1 MTGLRRAADGPKG
14 GAARPGYVRMER
26 RGDQADWR
34 MVVRCIDCG
43 WIGPRMF
50 GQPERAGR
58 GGAHVRG
65 RGGAGDALAVTA
77 GVGEAEAQARRPL
90 RTVAVIPAF
99 NEEKTLGDVI
109 AVVRDVPAVDRIF
122 VISDGSTDRTAA
134 IARERGATCIE
145 LVENVGKGGAL
156 KAGIDQADADVYLF
170 LDADLIGL
178 TATHV
183 RALLQPVLQGHA
195 QMSLGI
201 LEKGRVA
208 TDLAHAV
215 APYLSGQRAVTRQVL
230 QGLSG
235 METSRYGI
243 EVAINRHL
251 KKHRVEVCTV
261 SMENLTHRTKEE
273 KLGLLRGFVARLKM
287 YWEIVKYAGE

>member
-1 MTGLRRAADGPKG
+1 MRRL
-14 GAARPGYVRMER
+14 V
-26 RGDQADWR
+26 
-34 MVVRCIDCG
+34 
-43 WIGPRMF
+43 
-50 GQPERAGR
+50 
-58 GGAHVRG
+58 
-65 RGGAGDALAVTA
+65 GAGDAPVAAVRNEHPEGGA
-77 GVGEAEAQARRPL
+77 GRKPV
-90 RTVAVIPAF
+90 RTIAVIPAF

-109 AVVRDVPAVDRIF
+109 AVLRGVPAVDRIV

-134 IARERGATCIE
+134 IARECGAICIE
-145 LVENVGKGGAL
+145 LALNVGKGGAL

-178 TATHV
+178 TADHV
-183 RALLQPVLQGHA
+183 SALLLPVLRGEA

-215 APYLSGQRAVTRQVL
+215 APYLSGQRAVTREVL

-243 EVAINRHL
+243 EVTINRYL
-251 KKHRVEVCTV
+251 KRHRIAVRTV
-261 SMENLTHRTKEE
+261 AMENLTHRTKEE

>member
-1 MTGLRRAADGPKG
+1 MQGRVG
-14 GAARPGYVRMER
+14 
-26 RGDQADWR
+26 
-34 MVVRCIDCG
+34 
-43 WIGPRMF
+43 
-50 GQPERAGR
+50 GR
-58 GGAHVRG
+58 GPLWTGA
-65 RGGAGDALAVTA
+65 L
-77 GVGEAEAQARRPL
+77 RPL
-90 RTVAVIPAF
+90 ADRPAVAAAAPPVRTVAVIPAF

-109 AVVRDVPAVDRIF
+109 AVVHAVSAVDRVF
-122 VISDGSTDRTAA
+122 VISDGSTDQTASV
-134 IARERGATCIE
+134 ARRCGATCIE

-178 TATHV
+178 TVQHV
-183 RALLQPVLQGHA
+183 RSLLDPVLSGEA

-215 APYLSGQRAVTRQVL
+215 APYLSGQRAVARTVL
-230 QGLSG
+230 EGLSG

-251 KKHRVEVCTV
+251 KKHRVVVRTV
-261 SMENLTHRTKEE
+261 SMENLTHRMKEE

-287 YWEIVKYAGE
+287 YWEIVKVVGE

>member
-1 MTGLRRAADGPKG
+1 M
-14 GAARPGYVRMER
+14 
-26 RGDQADWR
+26 
-34 MVVRCIDCG
+34 
-43 WIGPRMF
+43 
-50 GQPERAGR
+50 
-58 GGAHVRG
+58 RG
-65 RGGAGDALAVTA
+65 RGGAGDALATTVGA
-77 GVGEAEAQARRPL
+77 GGIGTDATEALARRPL

-99 NEEKTLGDVI
+99 NEEKTLGDV
-109 AVVRDVPAVDRIF
+109 VTVLREVRAIDRIF

-134 IARERGATCIE
+134 IAREYGAVCIE

-156 KAGIDQADADVYLF
+156 KVGIDQADADVYLF

-178 TATHV
+178 NAGHV
-183 RALLQPVLQGHA
+183 RALLEPVLRGQA
-195 QMSLGI
+195 QMTLGI
-201 LEKGRVA
+201 LERGRVA

-230 QGLSG
+230 EGLSG

-243 EVAINRHL
+243 EVTINRHL

-261 SMENLTHRTKEE
+261 SMENLTHRMKEE